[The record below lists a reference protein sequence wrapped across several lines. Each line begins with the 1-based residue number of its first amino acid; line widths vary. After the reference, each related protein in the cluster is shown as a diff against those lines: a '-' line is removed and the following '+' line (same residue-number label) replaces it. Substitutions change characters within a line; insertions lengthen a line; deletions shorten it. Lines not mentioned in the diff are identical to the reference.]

1 MKSVV
6 FGIIEGVT
14 EWLPVSSTGHLIIA
28 ESLIHFEGVS
38 EDFYE
43 AYSVIIQLGAVLS
56 VAMLFFKR
64 MFPYDIIS
72 KKFNKEILNFDF
84 KIALGCFPAAVAGL
98 FLDEIIDKYFYSAQ
112 TVAIVLIIY
121 GILFIIVEMV
131 KKREDYS
138 ICTAEEAGYQTSIKV
153 GLFQTL
159 SLIPG
164 TSRSGATVIGGML
177 CSMSRFAAAEFSFF
191 MAIPII
197 AGASLFKAAKLGF
210 DFTFYELI
218 ILTVGFVTSF
228 AVSIFTIEKLMNF
241 VKKSTFTSF
250 GIYRIILG
258 IILLIFNF

>member
-1 MKSVV
+1 M
-6 FGIIEGVT
+6 
-14 EWLPVSSTGHLIIA
+14 
-28 ESLIHFEGVS
+28 
-38 EDFYE
+38 
-43 AYSVIIQLGAVLS
+43 
-56 VAMLFFKR
+56 
-64 MFPYDIIS
+64 
-72 KKFNKEILNFDF
+72 
-84 KIALGCFPAAVAGL
+84 
-98 FLDEIIDKYFYSAQ
+98 
-112 TVAIVLIIY
+112 
-121 GILFIIVEMV
+121 
-131 KKREDYS
+131 
-138 ICTAEEAGYQTSIKV
+138 
-153 GLFQTL
+153 
-159 SLIPG
+159 IPG

-228 AVSIFTIEKLMNF
+228 AVSIFTVEKLMNF

>member
-6 FGIIEGVT
+6 FGIVEGVT

-64 MFPYDIIS
+64 MFPYDITS
-72 KKFNKEILNFDF
+72 KKINKEILNFDF

-131 KKREDYS
+131 KKTGR
-138 ICTAEEAGYQTSIKV
+138 
-153 GLFQTL
+153 LFNLYRRRSWL
-159 SLIPG
+159 S
-164 TSRSGATVIGGML
+164 
-177 CSMSRFAAAEFSFF
+177 
-191 MAIPII
+191 
-197 AGASLFKAAKLGF
+197 
-210 DFTFYELI
+210 DF
-218 ILTVGFVTSF
+218 
-228 AVSIFTIEKLMNF
+228 N
-241 VKKSTFTSF
+241 
-250 GIYRIILG
+250 
-258 IILLIFNF
+258 

>member
-72 KKFNKEILNFDF
+72 KKINKEILNFDF

-121 GILFIIVEMV
+121 GILFIIIEMV

-138 ICTAEEAGYQTSIKV
+138 ICTAEETDYMTSIKV

-228 AVSIFTIEKLMNF
+228 AVSMFTVEKLMNF